1 MGHIRD
7 TFHIDAPLDVCWDIG
22 TDASRQPEW
31 SEGVLEVKDVTG
43 RLDHVGAGYTRVFR
57 VAGRHLEARF
67 EVVRV
72 EPLHFMEVTGTTPGG
87 GRARY
92 TVRNEAAGT
101 GTDGTFEMEYELP
114 GGLIGGLANKLFME
128 RALERQM
135 RHSNE
140 NLKALCEA
148 QVPSRA

>member
-7 TFHIDAPLDVCWDIG
+7 TFHIDAPLEVCWDIG
-22 TDASRQPEW
+22 TDVSRQPEW

-43 RLDHVGAGYTRVFR
+43 ARDHVGAAYTRVFAI
-57 VAGRHLEARF
+57 VGRRLEGRF
-67 EVVRV
+67 EVVEV
-72 EPLHFMEVTGTTPGG
+72 EPLRFMKVTGTTPGG
-87 GRARY
+87 GRASY

-101 GTDGTFEMEYELP
+101 GTDSTFEMEYELP
-114 GGLIGGLANKLFME
+114 GGVFGDFANKLFME

-148 QVPSRA
+148 QVPTLA

>member
-22 TDASRQPEW
+22 TDAARQPEW
-31 SEGVLEVKDVTG
+31 SEGVLEVRDVTG
-43 RLDHVGAGYTRVFR
+43 RLDHVGASYTRVFAI
-57 VAGRHLEARF
+57 AGRRLEIRF

-72 EPLHFMEVTGTTPGG
+72 DPLRLIEVAGTTPGG
-87 GRARY
+87 GSAHY

-101 GTDGTFEMEYELP
+101 GTDGTFEMDYELP
-114 GGLIGGLANKLFME
+114 GGVIGDLANKLFME

-148 QVPSRA
+148 EVPSHA

>member
-7 TFHIDAPLDVCWDIG
+7 TIHIDAPLDVCWDIG
-22 TDASRQPEW
+22 SDAGRQPEW

-43 RLDHVGAGYTRVFR
+43 RLDHVGAAYTRVFAI
-57 VAGRHLEARF
+57 AGRRLEGRF
-67 EVVRV
+67 EVVEV
-72 EPLHFMEVTGTTPGG
+72 EPLHFMKVTGTTPGG
-87 GRARY
+87 GRASY

-101 GTDGTFEMEYELP
+101 GTDGTFEMDYELP
-114 GGLIGGLANKLFME
+114 GGVFGDLANKLFME
-128 RALERQM
+128 RALERQI

-148 QVPSRA
+148 QVPTPA

>member
-7 TFHIDAPLDVCWDIG
+7 TFHIDAPLEVCWDIG
-22 TDASRQPEW
+22 TDAARQPEW

-43 RLDHVGAGYTRVFR
+43 RLDRVGAAYTRVFSI
-57 VAGRHLEARF
+57 AGRRLEGRF
-67 EVVRV
+67 EVVEI
-72 EPLHFMEVTGTTPGG
+72 EPLHFMKVAGTTAGG
-87 GRARY
+87 GRASY
-92 TVRNEAAGT
+92 TVRNVADGAGT
-101 GTDGTFEMEYELP
+101 NGTFEMDYELP
-114 GGLIGGLANKLFME
+114 GGVIGDLANKLFME

-148 QVPSRA
+148 QVPSLA

>member
-1 MGHIRD
+1 MGHIRE
-7 TFHIDAPLDVCWDIG
+7 TIHIDAPLDVCWDIG
-22 TDASRQPEW
+22 TDAGRRPEW

-43 RLDHVGAGYTRVFR
+43 RLDQVGAGYTRVFQI
-57 VAGRHLEARF
+57 AGRHLEARF

-72 EPLHFMEVTGTTPGG
+72 EPLRFVEVASTTPGG

-92 TVRNEAAGT
+92 TISNEAAGT
-101 GTDGTFEMEYELP
+101 GTDGTFEMYYELP
-114 GGLIGGLANKLFME
+114 GGLFGDLASKLFME